1 MRNTTY
7 STRWVRTLALSLL
20 ILAATPVH
28 AQRGEVYA
36 LGGYSRTLSLHD
48 SLSGSS
54 WPAGNW
60 GSYGGGAG
68 VRLVSILG
76 LEGEFVQ
83 ERGSAGLG
91 PGDRSVY
98 TGFSLN
104 AKVETRSGRVRP
116 YALAGVG
123 GGSFGFHSTMKNPYG
138 YDVPGASDYHYGVW
152 IAQFG
157 GGVAVQLS
165 GHLFLR
171 PQIRYQNRHEFSI
184 FGDGRS
190 KLRRRF
196 RCASRSATGF
206 EWAETA

>member
-1 MRNTTY
+1 MRNVTDL
-7 STRWVRTLALSLL
+7 TRQVRTLALSLL
-20 ILAATPVH
+20 VLAAAPVH

-36 LGGYSRTLSLHD
+36 LGGYSRTTSFHD
-48 SLSGSS
+48 YLGTSWKAGS
-54 WPAGNW
+54 W
-60 GSYGGGAG
+60 GLYGGGAG

-190 KLRRRF
+190 KLPSPVSLCVALGYRF
-196 RCASRSATGF
+196 
-206 EWAETA
+206 

>member
-1 MRNTTY
+1 MRNVTDL
-7 STRWVRTLALSLL
+7 TRQVRTLALSLL
-20 ILAATPVH
+20 VLAAAPVH

-36 LGGYSRTLSLHD
+36 LGGYSRTTSFHD
-48 SLSGSS
+48 YLGTSWKAGS
-54 WPAGNW
+54 W
-60 GSYGGGAG
+60 GLYGGGAG

-123 GGSFGFHSTMKNPYG
+123 GGSLGVHSTIKNVFG
-138 YDVPGASDYHYGVW
+138 IDVPGASNSTSAVW
-152 IAQFG
+152 IVQFG

-165 GHLFLR
+165 RHLFLR
-171 PQIRYQNRHEFSI
+171 PQIRYQNRHELSFMGSSN
-184 FGDGRS
+184 R
-190 KLRRRF
+190 KLPSPVSLCIALGYRF
-196 RCASRSATGF
+196 
-206 EWAETA
+206 

>member
-1 MRNTTY
+1 MRNVTDAM
-7 STRWVRTLALSLL
+7 RQVWMLALSLL
-20 ILAATPVH
+20 ILAAAPVH

-54 WPAGNW
+54 WQAGNW
-60 GSYGGGAG
+60 GMYGGGAG

-76 LEGEFVQ
+76 LAGELVQ
-83 ERGSAGLG
+83 ERGSGG
-91 PGDRSVY
+91 FGSGDSTVY

-104 AKVETRSGRVRP
+104 AKVEARSGRVRP

-123 GGSFGFHSTMKNPYG
+123 GGSLGVHSTMKNRYG
-138 YDVPGASDYHYGVW
+138 YDIPGASNYHDAVLF
-152 IAQFG
+152 AQFG
-157 GGVAVQLS
+157 GGVAVHLS

-184 FGDGRS
+184 FGAAH
-190 KLRRRF
+190 KLPSPVTLCVALGYRF
-196 RCASRSATGF
+196 
-206 EWAETA
+206 